1 MGSKYFGL
9 KVCLCVFPL
18 AGIDISEEQR
28 RQAIVNA
35 RRAKQGKI
43 KSKDKIFLHF
53 KLLLTLYSKK
63 KKKIVLYNLLYV
75 LICF

>member
-1 MGSKYFGL
+1 M
-9 KVCLCVFPL
+9 CAL

-28 RQAIVNA
+28 RRAIVNA

-63 KKKIVLYNLLYV
+63 NKDFV
-75 LICF
+75 